1 MPIADWDLYERFLN
15 ESANVSGLS
24 YRDPSGAGE
33 SIAWGYGAR
42 NAVSVIVEV
51 DTMQWSPIETTT
63 IRQALTNELAMY
75 ALAWENLEL
84 FGGQLEI
91 VSETSDSVKVT
102 NTGWGAAYN
111 VTAGNGVTGK
121 IEPGETKTL
130 KKGSNVL
137 QYLRLVHVG
146 EEEDLT
152 LITIELGNIM
162 EDDGEITPALS
173 PISAIFCLIAV
184 VALRKRK

>member
-1 MPIADWDLYERFLN
+1 
-15 ESANVSGLS
+15 
-24 YRDPSGAGE
+24 
-33 SIAWGYGAR
+33 
-42 NAVSVIVEV
+42 
-51 DTMQWSPIETTT
+51 MQWSPIETTT

-84 FGGQLEI
+84 FGGHLEI
-91 VSETSDSVKVT
+91 VTETSDSVKVT

-111 VTAGNGVTGK
+111 VTAGNGVTEK

-130 KKGSNVL
+130 KKGSNFL
-137 QYLRLVHVG
+137 QYLRLIHEG

-152 LITIELGNIM
+152 LITMKLGKVM
-162 EDDGEITPALS
+162 EENSEITPALS
-173 PISAIFCLIAV
+173 PLSIIFSLMAV